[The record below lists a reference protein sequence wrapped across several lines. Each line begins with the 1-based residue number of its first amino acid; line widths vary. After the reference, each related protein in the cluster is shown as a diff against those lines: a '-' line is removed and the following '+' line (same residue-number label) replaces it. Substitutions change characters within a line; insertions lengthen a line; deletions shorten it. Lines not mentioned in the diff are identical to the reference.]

1 MRMYCGQCGKKVM
14 DNMLFCPFCGSP
26 IVIPDQDEP
35 AKAAEAAKAIE
46 ARETLPQE
54 SIEETWPE
62 TGVSLFGEEGPAAD
76 VRPESNK
83 EAEEEFVPLW
93 FDFDAVQR
101 EVESQRAEKPAQ
113 PAADVESPKSE
124 PMKAVDAAVTEAEPP
139 KPARRVQPKEAT
151 RPERRRAPAANI
163 PGGKRASNTYIPL
176 KDLGPNE
183 LFMDEKSHEETDE
196 YDRVRRVPRYA
207 ETAYEFEER
216 EDGGF
221 IQRHMRGFVGLI
233 LFFVLLLV
241 TGIWACTS
249 GGQQTLARFG
259 VAWDAGAYAELG
271 YEAYQQNSD
280 RLAARYYERALARDP
295 DNYEYAHSAMVAYY
309 EADDLDS
316 ATAML
321 KKCVQ
326 MDPDNPEPYRELL
339 ILYPDAASRPWEVTE
354 LIRSG
359 YQRTGSETLKL
370 D

>member
-1 MRMYCGQCGKKVM
+1 MYCGQCGKKVM

-35 AKAAEAAKAIE
+35 AKEAQADKAAEIKE
-46 ARETLPQE
+46 ERQTETF
-54 SIEETWPE
+54 EETQPA
-62 TGVSLFGEEGPAAD
+62 GVSLFGDVEPAAA
-76 VRPESNK
+76 PQPKKK
-83 EAEEEFVPLW
+83 EEPEEEFVPLW
-93 FDFDAVQR
+93 FDFDEVQK
-101 EVESQRAEKPAQ
+101 EVESRKAEAPAE
-113 PAADVESPKSE
+113 PARE
-124 PMKAVDAAVTEAEPP
+124 TEAP
-139 KPARRVQPKEAT
+139 KPAPVKLDRESKSEAERPAPARRPQTGETV
-151 RPERRRAPAANI
+151 RPERRRVPAANV

-176 KDLGPNE
+176 KDLAPDE

-196 YDRVRRVPRYA
+196 YDRVRRAPRYEEA
-207 ETAYEFEER
+207 AYEFEEH
-216 EDGGF
+216 EDGSF
-221 IQRHMRGFVGLI
+221 FQRHMRGFVGLI
-233 LFFVLLLV
+233 LFCVLLLV

-249 GGQQTLARFG
+249 GGQKTLARFG
-259 VAWDAGAYAELG
+259 VAWNAGAYAELG

-280 RLAARYYERALARDP
+280 RLAARYYERAFAREP

-309 EADDLDS
+309 EADDLAS

-359 YQRTGSETLKL
+359 YRRTGNESLKL